1 MPQMSQYQRICQRLI
16 EIQQNQKE
24 NFDRSHRAKD
34 LQKLKVSEKV
44 RFFLNKQGTGQ
55 LTWLTGTVSEICD
68 CGRSYTIIGPNR
80 RVYRRNRAH
89 LKPICYDDSTFQA
102 STTANK
108 VTEPKIDSF
117 QDPKLPKKKK
127 TVLFQADTTDVTT
140 RAITLDTQDEHPA
153 HQQSHHSPS
162 HPSSHYYSP
171 RSHSQSPPVEPNTEA
186 STHRGRE
193 RYNSMPT
200 FI

>member
-1 MPQMSQYQRICQRLI
+1 M
-16 EIQQNQKE
+16 
-24 NFDRSHRAKD
+24 
-34 LQKLKVSEKV
+34 
-44 RFFLNKQGTGQ
+44 RFFPNKQGTGQ

-68 CGRSYTIIGPNR
+68 CGHSYTIIGPNG

-89 LKPICYDDSTFQA
+89 LKLICYDGSTFQA

-127 TVLFQADTTDVTT
+127 TMSFQADMTDMTT

-153 HQQSHHSPS
+153 HQQSHRSPS
-162 HPSSHYYSP
+162 HPSSQHHYSP
-171 RSHSQSPPVEPNTEA
+171 RLPSQSPPVEPKAEA